1 MEVEIVVVIFTY
13 LLCYEIGDWLES
25 LVKAR
30 EDDLD

>member
-1 MEVEIVVVIFTY
+1 MEVEIVVVIVTY

-30 EDDLD
+30 EKYEE